1 MGVNTTLEIV
11 ESYQGLLIMQ
21 YLGLPQASGFIDTIV
36 SPAILPQVT
45 TQDIIFSLAPTS
57 GTFELSYDGNNTAA
71 INWNDSASTIQT
83 KLQAVSGLGSV
94 TVAGS
99 ISSLSLTVTFTGIAP
114 PALSLVL
121 IANSLVASAVSV
133 TVDILETDETLPL
146 AIMNAFN
153 LAPGTAIATGVQLD
167 TLGLYAGVSRSGLS
181 ISGGTTITLDDASFY
196 QLIQMAIVRNSS
208 GSSLAT
214 IQEFLQ
220 QFFPGVILLY
230 DNKNMTMTYIISAG
244 GISQDLLQL
253 FISEG
258 LLPSPMGVRTDEIYY
273 VPSTNLFSFRTYE
286 LPNAVGSPF
295 NTYVDYQT
303 DWPWLSYQDSI

>member
-57 GTFELSYDGNNTAA
+57 GTFELSYDGNDTAA
-71 INWNDSASTIQT
+71 INWNDSASSIQT

-99 ISSLSLTVTFTGIAP
+99 ISGLSLTVTFTGIP
-114 PALSLVL
+114 SPVLSLVL

-146 AIMNAFN
+146 AVMNAFN
-153 LAPGTAIATGVQLD
+153 LVPGTVIATGVQLD

-286 LPNAVGSPF
+286 LPNTVGSPF
-295 NTYVDYQT
+295 NTYTDYQT